1 MGVVRMGLKLGVV
14 MMGSKMGVVLMGS
27 KMGVVMMGSKMSV
40 HGLDGFEDG
49 CGHEEKLIDGYVVEI
64 IG

>member
-14 MMGSKMGVVLMGS
+14 MMGSKMG
-27 KMGVVMMGSKMSV
+27 V